1 MGNRSSLGLPTGSG
15 PHLVGC
21 ADIMA
26 DHTRKGTFFR
36 LYYPCQAA
44 EDSEQPLWIPRS
56 EYCNGLA
63 DYMNLNKN
71 WFTPLLKL
79 TFGSFQ
85 VPVRWCAPVVPG
97 LKFPLL
103 IFSHGLGAFRTVYA
117 AVCLEMASHGF
128 LVAALEHRDCSASIT
143 YHYKETSSLSTEDS
157 VLPNCYLQEEWINY
171 RKIKQEE
178 KEFKVRNLQ
187 LHQRANECVRALNF
201 VNKINDGRS
210 IVNVMK
216 SDFDIESL
224 KNRVDMEKVGV
235 IGHSFGGAT
244 SLLALLKDDRFRCAI
259 ALDAWMFPI
268 ENNLYFQ
275 MRKPAFF
282 INTETFQT
290 TDSIAKMKKLF
301 QNNKETKMITILGT
315 VHQSHSDFTFLISPW
330 LSRIYETRGKLQ
342 PERALEITARAAM
355 AFLNRHLDINEEFN
369 SWGNLVEGK
378 GTDIIPDAPP
388 VLSNL

>member
-1 MGNRSSLGLPTGSG
+1 MELMESRMRHITCIVRERQLQHYSHVPRFPEGDPALRILIVEDPSSWTWPRGRPHNTSLWHIESYFWRVGLDRMSAWRVAIRDPMLF
-15 PHLVGC
+15 HHV
-21 ADIMA
+21 
-26 DHTRKGTFFR
+26 GTFFR

-79 TFGSFQ
+79 TFVAFM
-85 VPVRWCAPVVPG
+85 C
-97 LKFPLL
+97 
-103 IFSHGLGAFRTVYA
+103 IEFSYSRTVYA

-128 LVAALEHRDCSASIT
+128 LVAAVEHRDCSASIT
-143 YHYKETSSLSTEDS
+143 YHYKEASSLSTEEP

-187 LHQRANECVRALNF
+187 LHQRANECVRALNL

-244 SLLALLKDDRFRCAI
+244 SLLALLKDDRFR
-259 ALDAWMFPI
+259 
-268 ENNLYFQ
+268 
-275 MRKPAFF
+275 
-282 INTETFQT
+282 
-290 TDSIAKMKKLF
+290 
-301 QNNKETKMITILGT
+301 GT
-315 VHQSHSDFTFLISPW
+315 VHQSHSDFTFLTSPW

-355 AFLNRHLDINEEFN
+355 AFLNRHLGEK
-369 SWGNLVEGK
+369 NL
-378 GTDIIPDAPP
+378 
-388 VLSNL
+388 